1 MAKTAQEKL
10 DAKREKSTTR
20 NIKECTGD
28 LSETLSL
35 MYSTIYS
42 LQCLH

>member
-10 DAKREKSTTR
+10 DAKREK
-20 NIKECTGD
+20 E
-28 LSETLSL
+28 SL

-42 LQCLH
+42 LHCLH